1 MIKVVERRKKKQK
14 ISNQKLSLLFAFF
27 HLSLSRLTVSTNGLK
42 CCSCAAALKCCQFCL
57 LTWQCP
63 LSLCCFTPFSCS
75 FSPSLLC
82 QATYNMAINIF
93 AAAMGNRKKNKV
105 ERSRKTSLPH
115 PEMLL
120 LLSCLPCSP
129 FLTPWPPL
137 LTPCSAS
144 AFKLQSSSVWLTFAA
159 STLRQLLLDFC
170 QDKRAAA

>member
-1 MIKVVERRKKKQK
+1 MQLLLNVVSFVFLPGR
-14 ISNQKLSLLFAFF
+14 LL
-27 HLSLSRLTVSTNGLK
+27 
-42 CCSCAAALKCCQFCL
+42 
-57 LTWQCP
+57 
-63 LSLCCFTPFSCS
+63 
-75 FSPSLLC
+75 SPSLLLHPFLLLFLSLSLS
-82 QATYNMAINIF
+82 ALS
-93 AAAMGNRKKNKV
+93 GNLQHGHQYFCCSNGQQKKNKL

-120 LLSCLPCSP
+120 LLSCLPCFP

-170 QDKRAAA
+170 CQDKRAAA